1 MLRLTACFLFSL
13 VSLVSVTR
21 ADYYFG
27 TGAAQQTNFS
37 ETNTVRAVYLGRLSA
52 FAGTGSNPN
61 VAQAAKFTSLYA
73 GVAIRGATNVAL
85 YGGRGDVNFEN
96 SLANGKMYDTGLRF
110 SNTNQTSV
118 QSIFLPG
125 LPPPSGATAPFALSN
140 SAGIGMR
147 DILANQGGL
156 DFWLVGDAASS
167 FTAPTQITSTQAANF
182 LVYFNA
188 SAVPEPS
195 SILLGLAAASFG
207 ALKLRR
213 RKIALKA
220 NA

>member
-1 MLRLTACFLFSL
+1 MLRLTACFLFSF
-13 VSLVSVTR
+13 VSLVGVTR

-27 TGAAQQTNFS
+27 TGAAQQS
-37 ETNTVRAVYLGRLSA
+37 GLIESNTVRAVYLGRLST
-52 FAGTGSNPN
+52 FSGTGSNPN
-61 VAQAAKFTSLYA
+61 VGTAAKFTSMYA
-73 GVAIRGATNVAL
+73 GAVIRGATNVAL
-85 YGGRGDVNFEN
+85 YGGRGNISFE
-96 SLANGKMYDTGLRF
+96 SAVSNGNMYDTGLRF

-118 QSIFLPG
+118 QSIFIPG
-125 LPPPSGATAPFALSN
+125 LPPPTGTTAPFSLSD
-140 SAGIGMR
+140 ATGTGMR
-147 DILANQGGL
+147 DILATQGGL
-156 DFWLVGDAASS
+156 DFWLVGDATSS
-167 FTAPTQITSTQAANF
+167 FTAPSQISGTQAANF

>member
-1 MLRLTACFLFSL
+1 MLRLTACLIFAC
-13 VSLVSVTR
+13 VSLSGVSR

-27 TGAAQQTNFS
+27 TGAAQQTGVAEN
-37 ETNTVRAVYLGRLSA
+37 NTVRAVYLGRLST
-52 FAGTGSNPN
+52 FSGTGSNPN
-61 VAQAAKFTSLYA
+61 VNTAAKFTSMYA

-85 YGGRGDVNFEN
+85 YGGRGNVSFEN
-96 SLANGKMYDTGLRF
+96 ALSNGKMFDTGLRF
-110 SNTNQTSV
+110 SNTNGTSV

-125 LPPPSGATAPFALSN
+125 LPPPTGSTAPFALSD
-140 SAGIGMR
+140 ATGTGLR

-156 DFWLVGDAASS
+156 DFWLVGDAGSS
-167 FTAPTQITSTQAANF
+167 FTAPSQITGTQAANF

-195 SILLGLAAASFG
+195 SIVLGLVAASFG

-213 RKIALKA
+213 RKRSDKPTV
-220 NA
+220 